1 MRHMQ
6 VKPKTLMFGGIN
18 VTFVGVKQ
26 VKSMLDIFAYN
37 DGGQGYNSASIGDVP
52 EAGYVYDLPLNI
64 SLAYEELEKLKL
76 SNTFL
81 NLNTRAIVFEFVVL
95 SRAINV
101 ISSVKLTTEF
111 TTAGLVVPS
120 FYMRSVK
127 FSSLE
132 DGADDLV
139 LFVFQFIMYGCFCVR
154 MSTWIWSLCKMQPL
168 IRAIEEHIKEETHI
182 RLNESTSNYMKQSER
197 RDSQKLNSGL
207 GEKYENDSSDSDDN
221 SDNNDKEMESK
232 LAEEKMKKEFQYY
245 SRASHSSSSRMC
257 GKRVKR
263 PIVVLTPNRQ
273 RHHWTTEEIHSP
285 YEQDS
290 EDLTGI
296 MCRSKKGSCCFQF
309 TRCWLRVLSVCHK
322 CSSSTKEQI
331 DDSLRKLNKP
341 QPEVLPTLMLSKTD
355 GLNTC
360 QCLQLNGSS
369 SRKNRKNRKNRASSS
384 SSSNCCIKCLVV
396 LNPCNHRVLS
406 KGYGTFFTQSMMF
419 DIILIVMY
427 GLITFHHLVEV
438 SQQDEWMNGLV
449 QKQFNPAYHRWIRNN
464 GWRVNYIGALA
475 SITLLEWLVW
485 LSKLSRTFS
494 VLFMIVEDMFLRL
507 IQFLVF
513 IVTIVACFGIFR
525 YVMFGMEIGTYGL
538 IDYLVS
544 PFKELN
550 GESTVAADNLDRT
563 NMRIMQFLD
572 LGFIFIMVLLVAN
585 LLIAFMADAYGDM
598 MQTGN
603 ARYAYNQ
610 FEAIKL
616 ARFAG
621 HSGMAPLGVVDEEHP
636 LGKIVNDSGSNALR
650 RKKILGNASMRGLLE
665 VDAEKHHK
673 HPKKCCTFAVMRGFQ
688 F

>member
-1 MRHMQ
+1 
-6 VKPKTLMFGGIN
+6 
-18 VTFVGVKQ
+18 
-26 VKSMLDIFAYN
+26 MLDVFAYN
-37 DGGQGYNSASIGDVP
+37 DGGEGYNSASIGDVP
-52 EAGYVYDLPLNI
+52 EAGYVYDLPSNI
-64 SLAYEELEKLKL
+64 SLAKEELEKLKL
-76 SNTFL
+76 SKTFL

-132 DGADDLV
+132 DGADDMV
-139 LFVFQFIMYGCFCVR
+139 LLVFQFIMYGCFCVR

-168 IRAIEEHIKEETHI
+168 IRAIEEHINEETRF
-182 RLNESTSNYMKQSER
+182 RLSESSSNYMKQSMHKQKEEEER
-197 RDSQKLNSGL
+197 RNSQNLNSLLSHQSKESKDSFFDEITPNLGL
-207 GEKYENDSSDSDDN
+207 GEEHENDSSSSDDDDN
-221 SDNNDKEMESK
+221 SDNKNKEMESE

-263 PIVVLTPNRQ
+263 PIVVLTPNRH

-296 MCRSKKGSCCFQF
+296 ICRSKKGSCCFQC
-309 TRCWLRVLSVCHK
+309 TRCWLRVLSVCHT
-322 CSSSTKEQI
+322 CSSSTQDQI

-355 GLNTC
+355 GLSTC

-369 SRKNRKNRKNRASSS
+369 SRKKRRNKESS

-396 LNPCNHRVLS
+396 LNPCSHRVLS
-406 KGYGTFFTQSMMF
+406 RGYGTFFTQSMMYE
-419 DIILIVMY
+419 IILIVLY

-438 SQQDEWMNGLV
+438 SHQEDWINGLIQ
-449 QKQFNPAYHRWIRNN
+449 QKFNPAYHRWIRNN

-485 LSKLSRTFS
+485 FSKLSRTFS

-538 IDYLVS
+538 FDYLVS
-544 PFKELN
+544 PLKELN

-563 NMRIMQFLD
+563 NTRIMQVLD

-621 HSGMAPLGVVDEEHP
+621 HSGMAPLGVVDDDHP
-636 LGKIVNDSGSNALR
+636 MGKIVNDSGSNASR

-665 VDAEKHHK
+665 VDAEKHDK
-673 HPKKCCTFAVMRGFQ
+673 YPKKCCTFAVMRGFQ